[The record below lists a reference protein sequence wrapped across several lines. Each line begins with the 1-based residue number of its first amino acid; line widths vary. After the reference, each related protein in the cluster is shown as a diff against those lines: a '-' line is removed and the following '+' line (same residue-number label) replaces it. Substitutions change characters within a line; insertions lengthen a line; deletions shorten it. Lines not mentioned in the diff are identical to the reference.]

1 MITTKNETF
10 LRKNNLK
17 LKTRKMNLS
26 KQETEILGKVNEVL
40 DLLAKGQFIKAMTEY
55 LADGVQ
61 LFEGNNPPKVGK
73 ELCLVE
79 EEKLLSTVVEFGG
92 YNVISGPAVKGDTTF
107 YEAVMEFK
115 TNDGTAHKFEQ
126 AVRSQWKDGK
136 IINERYYHA

>member
-1 MITTKNETF
+1 MS
-10 LRKNNLK
+10 
-17 LKTRKMNLS
+17 LS
-26 KQETEILGKVNEVL
+26 NQESEILGKMNGVL
-40 DLLAKGQFIKAMTEY
+40 TLLTEGQFIKAMTEY
-55 LADGVQ
+55 LADDVQ
-61 LFEGNNPPKVGK
+61 LSEGNNPPIIGK

-92 YNVISGPAVKGDTTF
+92 YHVISGPAVKGDTTF

-115 TNDGTAHKFEQ
+115 TNDGSAHRFEQ